1 MLNYGRFLLNSAL
14 TGILINEGC
23 PICYIEKSGKNM
35 TEEPD
40 KSEVDLPQ
48 KLPIDD
54 PMNFPF
60 HAAYV
65 LYSELFDNIA
75 DSGARADLNR
85 NIEALK
91 ENKIEPETFYRN
103 IAHHRNLSPDKRHE
117 RFSLQTQR
125 KRDWRKKAQRQDRIK
140 RHKK

>member
-1 MLNYGRFLLNSAL
+1 
-14 TGILINEGC
+14 
-23 PICYIEKSGKNM
+23 M
-35 TEEPD
+35 TEEPN
-40 KSEVDLPQ
+40 KNETPLPE
-48 KLPIDD
+48 KLLVDD

-65 LYSELFDNIA
+65 VYSDCFDEATDNEA
-75 DSGARADLNR
+75 KAELNR

-91 ENKIEPETFYRN
+91 QNRIDCETFYRN
-103 IAHHRNLSPDKRHE
+103 IAHYRKMAPGPQE

-125 KRDWRKKAQRQDRIK
+125 KRDWRKKSQREERIR

>member
-1 MLNYGRFLLNSAL
+1 
-14 TGILINEGC
+14 
-23 PICYIEKSGKNM
+23 M
-35 TEEPD
+35 TEEPN
-40 KSEVDLPQ
+40 KNETSLPE
-48 KLPIDD
+48 KLLVDD

-65 LYSELFDNIA
+65 VYSDCFDA
-75 DSGARADLNR
+75 ATGAEAKADLNR

-91 ENKIEPETFYRN
+91 QNRIDYETFYRN
-103 IAHHRNLSPDKRHE
+103 IAHYRKMTPAPQE

-125 KRDWRKKAQRQDRIK
+125 KRDWRMKSQREERIR

>member
-1 MLNYGRFLLNSAL
+1 LLH
-14 TGILINEGC
+14 C
-23 PICYIEKSGKNM
+23 KSGRNM
-35 TEEPD
+35 TEEPN
-40 KSEVDLPQ
+40 KSEAPLPE
-48 KLPIDD
+48 KLLIDD
-54 PMNFPF
+54 SMNFPF

-65 LYSELFDNIA
+65 VYAELFDNIHDA
-75 DSGARADLNR
+75 DTRADLNR

-91 ENKIEPETFYRN
+91 ENRIDPETFYRN
-103 IAHHRNLSPDKRHE
+103 IAHHRKMGPDQHHE

>member
-1 MLNYGRFLLNSAL
+1 
-14 TGILINEGC
+14 
-23 PICYIEKSGKNM
+23 M
-35 TEEPD
+35 TEEPN
-40 KSEVDLPQ
+40 KSEIPE
-48 KLPIDD
+48 KLLFDD

-65 LYSELFDNIA
+65 VYSELFDTINN
-75 DSGARADLNR
+75 DDARADLNR

-91 ENKIEPETFYRN
+91 ENRIDPETFYRN
-103 IAHHRNLSPDKRHE
+103 IAHYRRMSPDQHQE

-125 KRDWRKKAQRQDRIK
+125 KRDWRRKAQRQDRIK